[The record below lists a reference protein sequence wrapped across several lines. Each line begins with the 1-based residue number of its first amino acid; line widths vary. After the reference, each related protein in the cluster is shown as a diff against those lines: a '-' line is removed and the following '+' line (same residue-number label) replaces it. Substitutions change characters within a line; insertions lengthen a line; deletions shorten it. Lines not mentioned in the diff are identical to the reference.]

1 MKKIVSLVLVVA
13 LLVVSVGA
21 QAPSV
26 VDKEGLLSLT
36 EAETL
41 ESSFNQYH
49 EAFGFTVAA
58 ATAES
63 FEGLTAD
70 AFARRCY
77 EVNGY
82 DHDGILLLIS
92 EGEGQWYLY
101 TTGICA
107 QVISESDA
115 AQIGQSLVA
124 DMEAGNYYNAFKVF
138 AEKCT
143 EPVCQRLNEDAIRED
158 ATFNEHQS
166 FLVIG
171 LAGGMGMGILL
182 AVMLWLVIRRAKKK
196 QAEKPNIEFD
206 PI

>member
-1 MKKIVSLVLVVA
+1 MKKIVLLVLA
-13 LLVVSVGA
+13 LILLSVSVAA

-63 FEGLTAD
+63 FGGLTAEE
-70 AFARRCY
+70 FAKKCY

-82 DHDGILLLIS
+82 DHDGMLLLIS

-107 QVISESDA
+107 QVISDSDA
-115 AQIGQSLVA
+115 AEIGQSLVA
-124 DMEAGNYYNAFKVF
+124 DMESGNYYNAFKTY

-143 EPVCQRLNEDAIRED
+143 DPVCKQLNTDAIADD
-158 ATFNEHQS
+158 AAFNKHQS

-171 LAGGMGMGILL
+171 LAGGMGMGILV
-182 AVMLWLVIRRAKKK
+182 AVVLWLVNRRARKRD
-196 QAEKPNIEFD
+196 AEKPNIEFD